1 MKNDLIEIEKIN
13 ISGVRNPFLTI
24 EGYLK
29 KENLELQLVSNDHKI
44 EFELEKMPSTNRF
57 IIKSVLDPKDHKI
70 ELKVELNKDSQIIKI
85 KNTLFIR
92 IKNKIYFTIRRPII
106 TMKVIAITLK
116 RGICYFWR
124 EYHFLVPPSL
134 WKKYWKEFKMR
145 IRAKNN
151 TNFLNPLYQSDYL
164 KWLELN
170 EQTPVYEKL
179 SYNPLISVI
188 IPIYNIEP
196 EYLMD
201 CVESILNQHYQ
212 NFEICLADD
221 ASTNENTKNALK
233 ELEKKD
239 ERIKVVYR
247 EKNGN
252 ISKASNSALEIA
264 KGDFIA
270 LMDDDDI
277 IPENAL
283 YEMVKVLNKNKNIDM
298 IYTDED
304 KLDMKKK
311 RCDPHFKPDFSPD
324 TLLGVNYI
332 CHFVLLRKKIVD
344 KLGGFRSEYDGAQDY
359 DLFLRFTEETKNIYH
374 IPKILYHWRKVP
386 GSTAATLENKNYAVE
401 RGKKAVEDALKRR
414 NIPAEVHV
422 PMDFTYY
429 NVEYKYK
436 KEPKI
441 SIIIPTKDY
450 VDILEKCIDSIYEK
464 TTYKNYEIIICDNNS
479 IEPET
484 KDYLKKVQKEH
495 NNIRVIDCNFEFN
508 YSKINNIAAKES
520 KGEFILLLNN
530 DTEVITENGRICYAK
545 AYWCSRS

>member
-1 MKNDLIEIEKIN
+1 MKNNLIEIEKIN

-29 KENLELQLVSNDHKI
+29 KENLELKLISNDHKI

-57 IIKSVLDPKDHKI
+57 IIKSILDPKDHKI
-70 ELKVELNKDSQIIKI
+70 ELKVERNKDSQTIKI
-85 KNTLFIR
+85 KNNLFIR
-92 IKNKIYFTIRRPII
+92 IKNKIYFAVRRPII
-106 TMKVIAITLK
+106 TMKVLAITLK

-247 EKNGN
+247 KKNGN

-270 LMDDDDI
+270 LMDDDDM

-283 YEMVKVLNKNKNIDM
+283 YEMVKVLNENKNIDM

-332 CHFVLLRKKIVD
+332 CHFVLLRKKLVD

-386 GSTAATLENKNYAVE
+386 GSTAATLENKNYAIE
-401 RGKKAVEDALKRR
+401 RGKKAVEDALCSDR
-414 NIPAEVHV
+414 
-422 PMDFTYY
+422 
-429 NVEYKYK
+429 
-436 KEPKI
+436 KI
-441 SIIIPTKDY
+441 LGNRAF
-450 VDILEKCIDSIYEK
+450 DIL
-464 TTYKNYEIIICDNNS
+464 
-479 IEPET
+479 
-484 KDYLKKVQKEH
+484 LKKYGVKSAYKIIAEH
-495 NNIRVIDCNFEFN
+495 IPEAIE
-508 YSKINNIAAKES
+508 A
-520 KGEFILLLNN
+520 
-530 DTEVITENGRICYAK
+530 TEIVL
-545 AYWCSRS
+545 

>member
-212 NFEICLADD
+212 NFEI
-221 ASTNENTKNALK
+221 
-233 ELEKKD
+233 
-239 ERIKVVYR
+239 
-247 EKNGN
+247 
-252 ISKASNSALEIA
+252 
-264 KGDFIA
+264 
-270 LMDDDDI
+270 
-277 IPENAL
+277 
-283 YEMVKVLNKNKNIDM
+283 
-298 IYTDED
+298 
-304 KLDMKKK
+304 
-311 RCDPHFKPDFSPD
+311 
-324 TLLGVNYI
+324 
-332 CHFVLLRKKIVD
+332 
-344 KLGGFRSEYDGAQDY
+344 
-359 DLFLRFTEETKNIYH
+359 
-374 IPKILYHWRKVP
+374 
-386 GSTAATLENKNYAVE
+386 
-401 RGKKAVEDALKRR
+401 
-414 NIPAEVHV
+414 
-422 PMDFTYY
+422 
-429 NVEYKYK
+429 
-436 KEPKI
+436 
-441 SIIIPTKDY
+441 
-450 VDILEKCIDSIYEK
+450 
-464 TTYKNYEIIICDNNS
+464 
-479 IEPET
+479 
-484 KDYLKKVQKEH
+484 
-495 NNIRVIDCNFEFN
+495 
-508 YSKINNIAAKES
+508 
-520 KGEFILLLNN
+520 
-530 DTEVITENGRICYAK
+530 
-545 AYWCSRS
+545 